1 MKESVRKRGDI
12 CYYRINLGIID
23 NERKEIER
31 AVGTIEKEAWKALRQ
46 AMVDLDQTGRYFEP
60 SSKSFS
66 DYLDEFI
73 ESRELNLKEYTL
85 IIYKSAIKNH
95 LKPALGKYKIK
106 NISPVLIQKFIDS
119 KKRVGFSK
127 NTTLLIFAVLRKA
140 LKYAVHPFGYIK
152 INPKGWTNATYLW

>member
-1 MKESVRKRGDI
+1 MKGSVRKRGGI
-12 CYYRINLGIID
+12 WYYRINLGIID
-23 NERKEIER
+23 NERKETER
-31 AVGTIEKEAWKALRQ
+31 AVGTSEKEVWKALRQ
-46 AMVDLDQTGRYFEP
+46 AMVDIDQTGRYFDP

-85 IIYKSAIKNH
+85 IRYKSAIKNH

-106 NISPVLIQKFIDS
+106 NISPALIQKFIDS
-119 KKRVGFSK
+119 KKREGFSQ

-140 LKYAVHPFGYIK
+140 LKYAVQLFGYIK
-152 INPKGWTNATYLW
+152 INPKG

>member
-60 SSKSFS
+60 SSKSLS
-66 DYLDEFI
+66 
-73 ESRELNLKEYTL
+73 
-85 IIYKSAIKNH
+85 
-95 LKPALGKYKIK
+95 
-106 NISPVLIQKFIDS
+106 
-119 KKRVGFSK
+119 
-127 NTTLLIFAVLRKA
+127 
-140 LKYAVHPFGYIK
+140 
-152 INPKGWTNATYLW
+152 